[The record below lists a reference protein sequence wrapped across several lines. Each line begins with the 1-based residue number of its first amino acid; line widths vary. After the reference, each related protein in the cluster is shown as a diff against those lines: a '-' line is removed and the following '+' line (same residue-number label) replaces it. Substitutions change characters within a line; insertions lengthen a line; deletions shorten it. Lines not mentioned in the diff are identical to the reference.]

1 VPGTHPDSE
10 QRLSLILGTQQA
22 IAAAGDDLESVMQI
36 VAERSMAILGAD
48 GSMVNLVDGDMLH
61 TRAAGGTATQVRD
74 ARRPIAKSIARY
86 AIKSGEP
93 LLVEDTRTDP
103 AHQPARHRRAIAH
116 PEGRR
121 RHV

>member
-61 TRAAGGTATQVRD
+61 TRAAGGHRHPGPRRAAADRQVDRALCD
-74 ARRPIAKSIARY
+74 QERRAAAGGGHAYRF
-86 AIKSGEP
+86 
-93 LLVEDTRTDP
+93 
-103 AHQPARHRRAIAH
+103 AHQPGDAR
-116 PEGRR
+116 EGR
-121 RHV
+121 